1 MSPFLRDTNFEKCQ
15 LQDFGIYRDLQT
27 VEMGESL
34 KNAEKIRI
42 LVLGDSGVGK
52 TSLVLP
58 RMCVRTCASGER
70 GILHKS
76 AVC

>member
-1 MSPFLRDTNFEKCQ
+1 MKVPASETSVSIETTE
-15 LQDFGIYRDLQT
+15 T
-27 VEMGESL
+27 VTMGDSL

-58 RMCVRTCASGER
+58 RMCVCTCASGER